1 MESMAL
7 VPQAARTMVHKYC
20 IFSWAKLQFELS
32 KQEPN
37 RASAE
42 ERERYVRLV
51 ELCVRGC
58 VDGEER
64 KLAAASAVAASTSTP
79 ASGLTTSGNAAITI
93 TTPTPAK
100 IGAHVS
106 FSDSE
111 PDSDSDSDDSDSD
124 ANSSDGD
131 SAERTMD
138 PLARPDEEDNDPLMT
153 AGKVATEDTEIAS
166 GSGKDDDEGSR
177 MMVLLASVIK
187 PRPDWLVDIE
197 SFIDTAVED
206 AGKCQ
211 SFKQMP

>member
-64 KLAAASAVAASTSTP
+64 KLAAAASAAAAATP
-79 ASGLTTSGNAAITI
+79 AAGVTTSGNAAIT
-93 TTPTPAK
+93 TATSAPAK
-100 IGAHVS
+100 TGAHVS

-153 AGKVATEDTEIAS
+153 AGKVATEDTEIAG
-166 GSGKDDDEGSR
+166 GSGKDEDEGSR

-211 SFKQMP
+211 SFNQMP